1 MIRSFEPHL
10 VSSWAWND
18 DFDLEY
24 TLQPYTETDVFNKF
38 LWLNQCDN
46 DFYYFIF
53 DVSVGVAVVVF
64 EMDTICGTRTECSR
78 RPQIEEMEKKWT
90 KDKNQWSRR
99 KALLNE

>member
-24 TLQPYTETDVFNKF
+24 TLQPYIKPMIFNKF

-64 EMDTICGTRTECSR
+64 EMNTICGTRIDYIHVQDDRRLRKWKRSERSR
-78 RPQIEEMEKKWT
+78 
-90 KDKNQWSRR
+90 
-99 KALLNE
+99 